1 LPALT
6 GYSVLVTGASE
17 GIGRGIALAAG
28 RAGAGVVVSALEI
41 KAAEAVA
48 DEIRGRGGHAV
59 AGRCD
64 VTQRSD
70 LEAAVASALAAFGRL
85 DAVVHNANDTGAGA
99 KSVQEIAGHHW
110 RPSFAVGLRPIFY
123 TARAVLPALVDS
135 AGTMIVMT
143 SQSGIDG
150 TVTLPVYSAVKGAQR
165 ALVKSLARE
174 WGPLGVRV
182 NAVAPSAMTPAQEAY
197 LEREPHMRAHLIA
210 RSPLRRMGDAERDIG
225 QAVGFL
231 ISRESGFITGQTLV
245 VNGGALML

>member
-1 LPALT
+1 M
-6 GYSVLVTGASE
+6 TGASE
-17 GIGRGIALAAG
+17 GIGRGIAIAAG
-28 RAGAGVVVSALEI
+28 KAGAGVVVSALDI
-41 KAAEAVA
+41 QAAESVA
-48 DEIRGRGGHAV
+48 EEIRGCGGHAV
-59 AGRCD
+59 AARCD

-70 LEAAVASALAAFGRL
+70 IEAAVASALTVFGRL
-85 DAVVHNANDTGAGA
+85 DAVIHNANDTGARA
-99 KSVQEIAGHHW
+99 RSVQEIADSHW
-110 RPSFAVGLRPIFY
+110 HPSFAVGLRPLFY
-123 TARAVLPALVDS
+123 AARAALPALIDS
-135 AGTMIVMT
+135 AGSMIVMT

-174 WGPLGVRV
+174 WAPLGVRV
-182 NAVAPSAMTPAQEAY
+182 NAVAPSAMTPAQAAY

-231 ISRESGFITGQTLV
+231 ISRESGFVTGQTLV

>member
-1 LPALT
+1 MTLA

-17 GIGRGIALAAG
+17 GIGRGIAIAAG
-28 RAGAGVVVSALEI
+28 RSGAGVVVSALDI
-41 KAAEAVA
+41 QAAEAVA
-48 DEIRGRGGHAV
+48 EEIRAAGGQAV
-59 AGRCD
+59 AARCD

-70 LEAAVASALAAFGRL
+70 IEAAVACALTAFGRL

-99 KSVQEIAGHHW
+99 QSVQAIAGSHW
-110 RPSFAVGLRPIFY
+110 QPSFAVGLRPIFY
-123 TARAVLPALVDS
+123 SARAVLPALIAS
-135 AGTMIVMT
+135 GGSMIVMT

-197 LEREPHMRAHLIA
+197 LQREPHMRTHLIM
-210 RSPLRRMGDAERDIG
+210 RSPLRRMGDGEQDIG
-225 QAVGFL
+225 RALTFL
-231 ISRESGFITGQTLV
+231 VSHDSGFITGQTLV